1 MKGLVKYMSKWE
13 DFKQKMGVLAD
24 KTAQKTRELTDTAAL
39 KLKIANKEADRD
51 IEYAKLGKLAYAK
64 LKELEGVDPEE
75 LTASISASLEK
86 LDTIL
91 AELEALKTEDEERKA
106 AKEAAK
112 ETARAAKEEDD
123 DELDMKVMD
132 EFKDARREA
141 DEKYE
146 EAKAEADKAKAES
159 DEAKDKKDE

>member
-1 MKGLVKYMSKWE
+1 MSKWE

-24 KTAQKTRELTDTAAL
+24 KTAKKTRELTDTAAL

-51 IEYAKLGKLAYAK
+51 IEYARLGKLAYAK

-75 LTASISASLEK
+75 LTANISASLEK
-86 LDTIL
+86 LDGIL
-91 AELEALKTEDEERKA
+91 AELAALKAEDEERKA

-112 ETARAAKEEDD
+112 EAAKAAKEEDD

-132 EFKDARREA
+132 EFKDARKDA
-141 DEKYE
+141 DEAYE
-146 EAKAEADKAKAES
+146 EAKDAASDAKKAS
-159 DEAKDKKDE
+159 DEAKKDTDGE